1 MALHRVLL
9 DNHQQHLQ
17 GHKHLLHTKEVVV
30 QHKVHIHLV
39 EVLALLLDQQLLHQV
54 EAVVE
59 VVTLLQAEVV
69 AEVAILHL
77 VEVAAEAVVIQHLA
91 EVVVVVLQE
100 ARQVV
105 EEDNFIGVGNFV

>member
-39 EVLALLLDQQLLHQV
+39 EVLALLLDQQLLHLV

-59 VVTLLQAEVV
+59 VVTLLQAEAV

-77 VEVAAEAVVIQHLA
+77 VEVAAEVVIQHLA
-91 EVVVVVLQE
+91 EVVAVVLQE

>member
-59 VVTLLQAEVV
+59 VVTLLQAEAV

-77 VEVAAEAVVIQHLA
+77 VEVAAEVVIQHLA
-91 EVVVVVLQE
+91 EVVAVVLQE